1 MSGQVHPLAPHELPG
16 FIGAAD
22 GSDPLFTA
30 VVFIVI
36 AMVLGIGVFYLKLHA
51 IPEQLAHKHGNTQS
65 QLIMVLAL
73 LALFTHNN
81 IFWVAAL
88 VLALLKFPDLVTP
101 LNDISSS
108 LSKMTQAER
117 KESIEKGSSAQSN
130 QHEQREG

>member
-88 VLALLKFPDLVTP
+88 ILALIKFPDLVTP
-101 LNDISSS
+101 LNEISSS
-108 LSKMTQAER
+108 LSKMSQAEGND
-117 KESIEKGSSAQSN
+117 STEKGSSVQSN
-130 QHEQREG
+130 QHEQGEG

>member
-51 IPEQLAHKHGNTQS
+51 IPEQLAHKHSNTQS

-81 IFWVAAL
+81 VFWVAAL
-88 VLALLKFPDLVTP
+88 ILALLKFPDFLTP
-101 LNDISSS
+101 INSISDSLKKLTAQETSS
-108 LSKMTQAER
+108 P
-117 KESIEKGSSAQSN
+117 ESDNNGES
-130 QHEQREG
+130 R